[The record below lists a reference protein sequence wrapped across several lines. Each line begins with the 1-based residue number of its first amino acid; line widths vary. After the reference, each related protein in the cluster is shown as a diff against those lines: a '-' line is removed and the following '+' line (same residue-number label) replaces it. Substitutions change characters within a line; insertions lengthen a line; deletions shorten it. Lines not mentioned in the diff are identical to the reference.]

1 MTAGTERPGASAAPK
16 VDAAAVLAE
25 RRRVFASGRTRD
37 LDWRRE
43 QLAGV
48 VRFLDEGEAE
58 ITAAL
63 AEDLGRPAVE
73 AWIGDIAVPR
83 TEAEYARRHL
93 RRWARPQRWRM
104 PVSQQPARGWVQY
117 EPLGVVLVIAPWNYP
132 LQLTLAPLVAAL
144 AAGNCVV
151 IKPSE
156 LAPASAGLLARLLP
170 RYVDPEAV
178 AVVEGDAGTTQ
189 QLLAAGFDHAFFTG
203 GPETAKA
210 VMATAART
218 LTPVTLELGGK
229 SPVVVTADADVD
241 VAARRIALVK
251 LLNAGQTCLAPD
263 YVLADRTVRDRLV
276 ERLTKAVADFTA
288 DRPDGLPVR
297 GAREAERLAGLL
309 SATKGTVVTG
319 GTTGGA
325 TGGRTVRPTVVVDPD
340 PEEPLMRQEIF
351 GPVLPVLAYDDLEE
365 AIDFVVSR
373 PKPLAAYAFTG
384 SREVA
389 RTLID
394 RLPGGAVV
402 INHLG
407 VHSMV
412 PQLPFGGVGASGTG
426 TYHGEWG
433 FRTLSHPKA
442 VLRKPTRPDPSL
454 LYPPYSDRAFRL
466 LRRLL

>member
-1 MTAGTERPGASAAPK
+1 
-16 VDAAAVLAE
+16 
-25 RRRVFASGRTRD
+25 
-37 LDWRRE
+37 
-43 QLAGV
+43 
-48 VRFLDEGEAE
+48 
-58 ITAAL
+58 
-63 AEDLGRPAVE
+63 
-73 AWIGDIAVPR
+73 
-83 TEAEYARRHL
+83 
-93 RRWARPQRWRM
+93 
-104 PVSQQPARGWVQY
+104 
-117 EPLGVVLVIAPWNYP
+117 
-132 LQLTLAPLVAAL
+132 
-144 AAGNCVV
+144 
-151 IKPSE
+151 
-156 LAPASAGLLARLLP
+156 
-170 RYVDPEAV
+170 
-178 AVVEGDAGTTQ
+178 
-189 QLLAAGFDHAFFTG
+189 
-203 GPETAKA
+203 

-297 GAREAERLAGLL
+297 DAREADRLAGLL

-319 GTTGGA
+319 GTTGGS
-325 TGGRTVRPTVVVDPD
+325 TGGGRTVRPTVVVDPD

-384 SREVA
+384 SKEVA
-389 RTLID
+389 GTLID